1 MRHQETPTLLLPSS
15 SSSYSVA
22 GTRRRNRQ
30 SASLL
35 GCPFYPK
42 TPRMQSS
49 DPHPVAQVS
58 KGGARSRQPQ
68 DRVTPLPSFLFLK
81 DWDASNI
88 YSKSLI
94 RARGGGSHFFL
105 VRSWQN
111 FLTPRNPLPSPPEAR
126 EGKGDPKI
134 AAASPWQVSTGLT
147 ACTCQG
153 GGWAWRAFLHPG
165 ILYTRSPTVPPSIS
179 VREGNPTYPTT
190 EIIMAATTR

>member
-1 MRHQETPTLLLPSS
+1 MKKQENPVPRDRAAFTPHREMRHQETPTLLLPSS

-94 RARGGGSHFFL
+94 RARGGGGVIFFL
-105 VRSWQN
+105 SEAGKISSPLEIPSR
-111 FLTPRNPLPSPPEAR
+111 LRPRHGKEKGTPRLLRPRPDKFPLA
-126 EGKGDPKI
+126 
-134 AAASPWQVSTGLT
+134 
-147 ACTCQG
+147 
-153 GGWAWRAFLHPG
+153 
-165 ILYTRSPTVPPSIS
+165 
-179 VREGNPTYPTT
+179 
-190 EIIMAATTR
+190 